1 MIHIKANGRVQTM
14 TRPFVLTF
22 VFCNSP
28 SGVVF
33 KVVFERL
40 TVYFSALF
48 TEPSFTL
55 YIIDEA
61 DDNDNFFLRND

>member
-1 MIHIKANGRVQTM
+1 MIHIKANRRVQTM
-14 TRPFVLTF
+14 TRLFVLRF
-22 VFCNSP
+22 VFWNSP

-40 TVYFSALF
+40 TVPFSAFF
-48 TEPSFTL
+48 TEPGFTR

-61 DDNDNFFLRND
+61 DDNDNFFL

>member
-1 MIHIKANGRVQTM
+1 M
-14 TRPFVLTF
+14 TRLFVLTF
-22 VFCNSP
+22 VFWNSP

-40 TVYFSALF
+40 TVHFSALF
-48 TEPSFTL
+48 TEPGFTR

-61 DDNDNFFLRND
+61 DDNDNFFL

>member
-1 MIHIKANGRVQTM
+1 M
-14 TRPFVLTF
+14 TRLFVLTF
-22 VFCNSP
+22 VFWNSP

-48 TEPSFTL
+48 TEPGFTR

-61 DDNDNFFLRND
+61 DDNDNFFL